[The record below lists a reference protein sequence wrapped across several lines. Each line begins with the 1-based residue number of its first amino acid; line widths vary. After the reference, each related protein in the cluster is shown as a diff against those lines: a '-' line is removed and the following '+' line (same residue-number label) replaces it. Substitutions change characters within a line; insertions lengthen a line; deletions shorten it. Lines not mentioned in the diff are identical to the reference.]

1 MASSRPQRTNTQ
13 RDYLALNYGYEDN
26 VPIEDQYPDYPT
38 QTTLFSDTLDTI
50 QTTPDS
56 ILPSESASQTI
67 IPDPDTSSCLS
78 IVSQP
83 STRKRPRKTA
93 LSTQWLWGHFD
104 IISIKRPWTTRAKK
118 PMDTDRLI
126 QCKKCNWETSDSVR
140 SGSSKNIELHLYTQH
155 TLSEP
160 SSSSSDSVKQ
170 PSIVDSFNMKPK
182 LSVVAQFQENI
193 LRWVVKEKMAFTT
206 IESPSFRQIF
216 IDLPHP
222 ELDSALFSRTTVKR
236 RLEAEFQ
243 HQRTQLK
250 IELASTCKI
259 GLKRITRKLQ
269 PGSPYRNVSWAVI
282 AMGRDRSRACGGGL
296 KDHFSIRERR
306 VTYTIKDVK
315 VRENI
320 CRLVSLTLEEN
331 VQAAE
336 HELERILEDESR
348 QPIIYNHYYTDN
360 IRNARIEV
368 SKSLIENS
376 VRDAIQND
384 WNGTLYLDNTEKDCV
399 KLLSSLKKRV
409 IVDMKEQAC
418 SEARTGLVAYY
429 RVCFTWY

>member
-26 VPIEDQYPDYPT
+26 VPIEDQYPDYPI
-38 QTTLFSDTLDTI
+38 QTTPFSDTLDTI

-67 IPDPDTSSCLS
+67 IPDHDTSSYLS
-78 IVSQP
+78 IVSRP

-126 QCKKCNWETSDSVR
+126 QCKKCNWGTSDSVR
-140 SGSSKNIELHLYTQH
+140 SGSSKNMELHLYTQH

-160 SSSSSDSVKQ
+160 SSSSSDSIKQ

-193 LRWVVKEKMAFTT
+193 LRWIVKEKMAFTT

-216 IDLPHP
+216 MDLPHP
-222 ELDSALFSRTTVKR
+222 ELDAALFSRTTVKR

-250 IELASTCKI
+250 IELASTCKSI
-259 GLKRITRKLQ
+259 ALSRYMDKLKQHL
-269 PGSPYRNVSWAVI
+269 
-282 AMGRDRSRACGGGL
+282 
-296 KDHFSIRERR
+296 
-306 VTYTIKDVK
+306 
-315 VRENI
+315 
-320 CRLVSLTLEEN
+320 
-331 VQAAE
+331 
-336 HELERILEDESR
+336 
-348 QPIIYNHYYTDN
+348 
-360 IRNARIEV
+360 
-368 SKSLIENS
+368 
-376 VRDAIQND
+376 
-384 WNGTLYLDNTEKDCV
+384 
-399 KLLSSLKKRV
+399 
-409 IVDMKEQAC
+409 
-418 SEARTGLVAYY
+418 YY
-429 RVCFTWY
+429 RHYRALVYTRLPL